1 MFVGKI
7 INQALLDIAAEQ
19 KNSVFFAQGIS
30 DPNGVF
36 GTLNGLGQVVEA
48 ARLIE
53 MPVAE
58 TGGIG
63 TAIGLAIYG
72 KRPVVSFHRVE
83 FLFVALEQVFNNAAK
98 AHFISGGSYS
108 APILIRL
115 VVGRGWGQGPSHS
128 QSIESVFSAIPGLKV
143 VCPSLPSNAYDVI
156 RNSFDDDA
164 PVICIEHRW
173 THYAESQ
180 LPNLCERNDK
190 FLGSK
195 LVHAGGDATL
205 VTYGFSVIECNLV
218 VLEFAKHGISID
230 LIDLQVLRPLDL
242 GPIYKSVAK
251 TGKLIFVDQ
260 GHKTLGIGSEVVS
273 RVTEHCFD
281 NLKSKPIRLGLPD
294 LPSPSS
300 VALASDF
307 YVSLPD
313 ISETIADVLSINENI
328 KNSVLQAL
336 ASSPDRQADV
346 PNDKFKG
353 PF

>member
-36 GTLNGLGQVVEA
+36 GTLNGLGQVVES

-108 APILIRL
+108 APILIRV

-143 VCPSLPSNAYDVI
+143 VCPPSVKRI
-156 RNSFDDDA
+156 
-164 PVICIEHRW
+164 
-173 THYAESQ
+173 
-180 LPNLCERNDK
+180 
-190 FLGSK
+190 
-195 LVHAGGDATL
+195 
-205 VTYGFSVIECNLV
+205 
-218 VLEFAKHGISID
+218 
-230 LIDLQVLRPLDL
+230 
-242 GPIYKSVAK
+242 
-251 TGKLIFVDQ
+251 
-260 GHKTLGIGSEVVS
+260 
-273 RVTEHCFD
+273 
-281 NLKSKPIRLGLPD
+281 
-294 LPSPSS
+294 
-300 VALASDF
+300 
-307 YVSLPD
+307 
-313 ISETIADVLSINENI
+313 
-328 KNSVLQAL
+328 
-336 ASSPDRQADV
+336 
-346 PNDKFKG
+346 
-353 PF
+353 

>member
-1 MFVGKI
+1 M
-7 INQALLDIAAEQ
+7 
-19 KNSVFFAQGIS
+19 
-30 DPNGVF
+30 
-36 GTLNGLGQVVEA
+36 
-48 ARLIE
+48 
-53 MPVAE
+53 
-58 TGGIG
+58 
-63 TAIGLAIYG
+63 
-72 KRPVVSFHRVE
+72 
-83 FLFVALEQVFNNAAK
+83 
-98 AHFISGGSYS
+98 
-108 APILIRL
+108 
-115 VVGRGWGQGPSHS
+115 
-128 QSIESVFSAIPGLKV
+128 
-143 VCPSLPSNAYDVI
+143 I
-156 RNSFDDDA
+156 RNGFDDDA

-195 LVHAGGDATL
+195 LVHAGDHATL

-218 VLEFAKHGISID
+218 VLEFAKHGISIE

-242 GPIYKSVAK
+242 GPVYNSVAK

-300 VALASDF
+300 VALASHF
-307 YVSLPD
+307 YVGLLD

-336 ASSPDRQADV
+336 ASNPGRQADV

-353 PF
+353 PFR